1 VHVVSVAGAKL
12 LLQQKQ
18 IDTAYIAASLEHDTQ
33 ELSEELSS
41 LGISQIFITAERV
54 APLDAAI
61 ARGVHLN
68 RLRRKLHT
76 PAFT

>member
-41 LGISQIFITAERV
+41 LGISRSLSLQNAW
-54 APLDAAI
+54 
-61 ARGVHLN
+61 
-68 RLRRKLHT
+68 RLWMLR
-76 PAFT
+76 